1 MNFTAKGTKAHKDL
15 IKHKKR
21 KLKFQMTGIWSETRE
36 ENGEEQEMKIPW
48 KVILK
53 MTSKINM
60 ENVP

>member
-1 MNFTAKGTKAHKDL
+1 
-15 IKHKKR
+15 
-21 KLKFQMTGIWSETRE
+21 MTGIWSETTE
-36 ENGEEQEMKIPW
+36 KNGEEQERKILG